1 MRRTSVIIVIALVA
15 GLWFWLQPAPIQPPV
30 EQVTTIHG
38 GEARPSSGDTR
49 ATHLPDWLPAEA
61 RPVLAAI
68 ERGGPYAY
76 PQDGGTFQ
84 NRERLLPPRP
94 RGYYR
99 EFTVDTPGSRD
110 RGARRIV
117 TGGDPPVEY
126 WYTADHYRSFR
137 SFDPGV
143 VR

>member
-1 MRRTSVIIVIALVA
+1 MRRTSVILAIALLA
-15 GLWFWLQPAPIQPPV
+15 GLWFWLQPAPMQPPV
-30 EQVTTIHG
+30 ERVPTVATP
-38 GEARPSSGDTR
+38 ADAPAADTR
-49 ATHLPDWLPAEA
+49 APRLPAWLPAEA

-84 NRERLLPPRP
+84 NRERLLPQRP

-117 TGGDPPVEY
+117 TGGDPPVAY

-137 SFDPGV
+137 RFDPGV
-143 VR
+143 AP

>member
-1 MRRTSVIIVIALVA
+1 MRRTSVILAIALLA
-15 GLWFWLQPAPIQPPV
+15 GLWFWLQPAPMQPHV
-30 EQVTTIHG
+30 ERVSKVAT
-38 GEARPSSGDTR
+38 PGDAPATETR
-49 ATHLPDWLPAEA
+49 ATRLPAWLPHEA
-61 RPVLAAI
+61 RRVLAAI

-84 NRERLLPPRP
+84 NRERLLPQRP

-99 EFTVDTPGSRD
+99 EFTVDTPGSHD

-117 TGGDPPVEY
+117 TGGDPPMEY

-137 SFDPGV
+137 RFDPGV
-143 VR
+143 AR

>member
-1 MRRTSVIIVIALVA
+1 MRRTWFIIAIALLA

-30 EQVTTIHG
+30 EQVTTVHG
-38 GEARPSSGDTR
+38 GDALPSGDTR
-49 ATHLPDWLPAEA
+49 TQPLPAWLPAEA
-61 RPVLAAI
+61 VPVLDAI

-94 RGYYR
+94 RGYYH
-99 EFTVDTPGSRD
+99 EFTVDTPGSHD

-117 TGGDPPVEY
+117 TGGDPPVAY

-137 SFDPGV
+137 RFDPGV
-143 VR
+143 AP